1 MRLAAVTT
9 PLAIVLWLAALLSP
23 LFVVRAPTVPATLQL
38 SMATKVTGAVQVYF
52 DTGSG
57 YTEARSERQ
66 SLKTTDGTPAEYTF
80 SLPAS
85 KLRALRID
93 PLTNPG
99 VARLESIR
107 IVGPDGGA
115 LRQLTAAA
123 LHPLSEVASLQETSP
138 GNWTLATTDGSLD
151 SSLEWQLD
159 PPLDLRRNRVLWLVR
174 GAWLTAALVGLVL
187 LWRSAR
193 IVRWRTPAVAWI
205 DRHPWVVGGPMAVVG
220 WLALFDTPFAPGTD
234 LDPSWQQVMAL
245 AASKHWAWGRD
256 IIFTGGPLSFLNQP
270 FAIAET
276 LFTKLAWDG
285 FGKLVL
291 SGLTVA
297 ALWSLPWARRLSI
310 WLLLTFYGWFFSDAV
325 YQFMLT
331 LLIATWLLPHGTGW
345 KKSTLAMLT
354 LLLFSHIKF
363 TYLLVSMAG
372 VGLASLAAAGRREGW
387 RAILLPVTAATGFA
401 ISWVTLGQP
410 LAGLPDYLRTSW
422 EISAGYPWAMV
433 SVETLPVLLCGVAV
447 VGWIGIGLGQAAWTA
462 TDRAGVW
469 SQVALAALTVFLAWK
484 HGFTRADGHVLGLFW
499 FGALMA
505 CALPVWLGKRTH
517 RWRFELA
524 VPLALTG
531 AWFVEPQLMT
541 HAPDYTIG
549 RIQGAVR
556 TLEHPKQ
563 FVQRWRQQEAAAKK
577 EALLPRMQ
585 AEVGSHPVDVFNYEQ
600 GRAILNGMNY
610 RPRPVFQSY
619 SAYTPELQERN
630 LRFVRSPRAPEYF
643 LWRTDSIDNRYAPED
658 DAPLWVE
665 LPERYTLCFSEQ
677 EFALLA
683 RKPQPTAHGTKTLCH
698 QQNVRLGQLVEIPE
712 QGSDRLWLEITAV
725 PSLLGKL
732 RAALYRPALLDFLI
746 TDNSGRE
753 VRHRLLPKTAETG
766 FLVRPLIESQADF
779 LAYMQGQV
787 GEPLR
792 SVRIEA
798 ASHES
803 KYWSGIQVR
812 VYRLVSAP
820 TTQP

>member
-1 MRLAAVTT
+1 MRLAAVTK
-9 PLAIVLWLAALLSP
+9 PLAIVLWLAALMSP
-23 LFVVRAPTVPATLQL
+23 LFVVRAPTVPTTLQL
-38 SMATKVTGAVQVYF
+38 RMATKVTGAVQVYF

-66 SLKTTDGTPAEYTF
+66 SLKTTDGTPAEYAF

-138 GNWTLATTDGSLD
+138 GNWTLTTTDGSLD
-151 SSLEWQLD
+151 SSIEWRLD
-159 PPLDLRRNRVLWLVR
+159 PPLDLRRNRFLWLAR

-187 LWRSAR
+187 LWHSAR
-193 IVRWRTPAVAWI
+193 IARWRTPTVAWI
-205 DRHPWVVGGPMAVVG
+205 DKHPWIVGVPMSVAS
-220 WLALFDTPFAPGTD
+220 WLALFDTPFAPGAD

-245 AASKHWAWGRD
+245 AAAKHWVWGRD

-285 FGKLVL
+285 FGKLAL

-310 WLLLTFYGWFFSDAV
+310 WLLLTFYGWFFTDAV

-331 LLIATWLLPHGTGW
+331 LLIATWLLPRETGW
-345 KKSTLAMLT
+345 KKNALAMLT

-372 VGLASLAAAGRREGW
+372 VGLASLAAAARRDHW
-387 RAILLPVTAATGFA
+387 RAILFPVAAATGFVG
-401 ISWVTLGQP
+401 SWLALGQP
-410 LAGLPDYLRTSW
+410 LTGLPDYLRTSW

-469 SQVALAALTVFLAWK
+469 SQVALAALTVLLAWK

-505 CALPVWLGKRTH
+505 CALPVWLGKRPH
-517 RWRFELA
+517 QWRFELA
-524 VPLALTG
+524 VPLALAG
-531 AWFVEPQLMT
+531 AWLVEPHLMA

-549 RIQGAVR
+549 RMQGAVH
-556 TLEHPKQ
+556 TIKHPEQ
-563 FVQRWRQQEAAAKK
+563 FVQRWRQQESAAKK

-619 SAYTPELQERN
+619 SAYTPELQARN

-643 LWRTDSIDNRYAPED
+643 LWRTDSIDNRYVPAD
-658 DAPLWVE
+658 DALLWAE
-665 LPERYTLCFSEQ
+665 LPGLYTLRFSEQ
-677 EFALLA
+677 DFALLQRRA
-683 RKPQPTAHGTKTLCH
+683 QPAAAPTKVFLH
-698 QQNVRLGQLVEIPE
+698 QQCVRLGHAAEIPAH
-712 QGSDRLWLEITAV
+712 GADRLWLEITAT

-732 RAALYRPALLDFLI
+732 RAALYRPALLDFTI
-746 TDNSGRE
+746 TDCTGRE
-753 VRHRLLPKTAETG
+753 ARHRLLPKTAEAG
-766 FLVRPLIESQADF
+766 FLVRPLIESQTDF
-779 LAYMQGQV
+779 LSYMQGQA
-787 GEPLR
+787 GEPIR
-792 SVRIEA
+792 SVRVEA
-798 ASHES
+798 AHRES
-803 KYWSGIQVR
+803 AYWSSVQVR
-812 VYRLVSAP
+812 LYRLVP
-820 TTQP
+820 TPDPKP